1 MYISQ
6 PFLLHLPPFH
16 LIRLCPTTSPR
27 KLASS
32 CVVQTR
38 VPRIL
43 LAGVGRCTRSL
54 SLSHSLSVLC
64 THFALGLLFSHCSP
78 STISLSLSPK
88 GGPSFF
94 SLSPPPS
101 LNRVVSRTLGATFRP
116 SLSKQRILSKQRAK
130 IPLLSLSLSRGIEV
144 VDIVVLRPV
153 SKLRENDGFSD
164 TSLSLSFFF
173 LSTRFFFFLE
183 RGWYVVYG
191 TVVRRERFIYAFF
204 FFFFLL

>member
-16 LIRLCPTTSPR
+16 VIRLCPTTSPR

-78 STISLSLSPK
+78 STISLSPSPK

-94 SLSPPPS
+94 SLSPPPLPKPSRFSDSRCHISSFS
-101 LNRVVSRTLGATFRP
+101 LETEDPLKTESENSP
-116 SLSKQRILSKQRAK
+116 S
-130 IPLLSLSLSRGIEV
+130 LSLSLVE
-144 VDIVVLRPV
+144 L
-153 SKLRENDGFSD
+153 K
-164 TSLSLSFFF
+164 
-173 LSTRFFFFLE
+173 
-183 RGWYVVYG
+183 
-191 TVVRRERFIYAFF
+191 
-204 FFFFLL
+204 

>member
-78 STISLSLSPK
+78 STISLSPSPK
-88 GGPSFF
+88 GGPPS
-94 SLSPPPS
+94 SHSPPPS

-130 IPLLSLSLSRGIEV
+130 IPLLSLSLSW
-144 VDIVVLRPV
+144 
-153 SKLRENDGFSD
+153 N
-164 TSLSLSFFF
+164 
-173 LSTRFFFFLE
+173 
-183 RGWYVVYG
+183 
-191 TVVRRERFIYAFF
+191 
-204 FFFFLL
+204 